1 MIAMF
6 SPMDWKSTT
15 LISGAGLLATW
26 VFSMP
31 NATAPAASPS
41 AAVQAPQATA
51 STIDIQREAA
61 RLQVRLHPESLG
73 SVTAR
78 NPFRFASRPP
88 REVTPVAASPDG
100 ASAPVAIPAP
110 APQPQ
115 LSLDGVATEMVD
127 DQEQRTAILHT
138 DDGVV
143 LAKEG
148 DLVSGQYR
156 VMTVS
161 PATAELTDVNSG
173 SVVRLSLR

>member
-1 MIAMF
+1 
-6 SPMDWKSTT
+6 MDWKSTT

-41 AAVQAPQATA
+41 AVVQAPQATA
-51 STIDIQREAA
+51 ATIDIQREAA

-73 SVTAR
+73 SATAR

-88 REVTPVAASPDG
+88 REVTPVAAPDG
-100 ASAPVAIPAP
+100 AFAPVVISAP

-115 LSLDGVATEMVD
+115 LSLDGVATEIVD
-127 DQEQRTAILHT
+127 GQEQRTAILHT

-148 DLVSGQYR
+148 DLVSGLYR

>member
-1 MIAMF
+1 MF

-51 STIDIQREAA
+51 SAIDIQREAA

-100 ASAPVAIPAP
+100 ASAAIAIPP

-127 DQEQRTAILHT
+127 GQEQRTAILHT

-161 PATAELTDVNSG
+161 PATAELTDVTSG